1 MSSCAGAISQS
12 ETVRKYFLPAV
23 RLHDGEIPSGNLLL
37 SSLFFIVTMVA
48 TVNTNGSDSLL
59 NGKSDDVVLDRAA
72 EVHGVSNHPF
82 TLH

>member
-1 MSSCAGAISQS
+1 
-12 ETVRKYFLPAV
+12 
-23 RLHDGEIPSGNLLL
+23 
-37 SSLFFIVTMVA
+37 MVA